1 MKKCLLCMMAILLM
15 ASCGDD
21 ETDNS
26 GNDGVNAGLVGTWTA
41 DLSEDGVTYFEEM
54 TFKSDG
60 SFQVISR
67 INWSD
72 PREIEENG
80 YTNGEI
86 IIAGNY
92 RAADNTIMMNVLTQ
106 RYNVDDSGWKV
117 ESFQEGDY
125 IISNKYIVDRN
136 WLTLISETGG
146 SGVYTRKRN

>member
-1 MKKCLLCMMAILLM
+1 MAILLL

-21 ETDNS
+21 ETNN
-26 GNDGVNAGLVGTWTA
+26 GNDGANAGLVGTWMA

-54 TFKSDG
+54 TLKSDG
-60 SFQVISR
+60 TFQVISR

-86 IIAGNY
+86 IIAGKYTANN
-92 RAADNTIMMNVLTQ
+92 NTLMMNVITQ
-106 RYNVDDSGWKV
+106 RYKVDDSEWEE
-117 ESFQEGDY
+117 ESFHEGDY
-125 IISNKYIVDRN
+125 ILSHKYIVDRN
-136 WLTLISETGG
+136 RLTLVSETGG